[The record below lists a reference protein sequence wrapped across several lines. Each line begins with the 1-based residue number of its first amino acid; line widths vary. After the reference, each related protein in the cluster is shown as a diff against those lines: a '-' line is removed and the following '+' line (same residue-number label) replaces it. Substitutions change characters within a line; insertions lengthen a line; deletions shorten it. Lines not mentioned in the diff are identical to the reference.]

1 MIMITRQQ
9 VYEDYPFAV
18 VAVIIEK
25 EGKIM
30 LVQEAGVDR
39 GQWNHPAGWLD
50 KGEHPTSAAKR
61 EAEEETGLQVEI
73 THFLGVYNFIKD
85 GTFTE
90 DGILR
95 HVLKLVF
102 VGKVIGGTIELDPK
116 EIMDARWF
124 TPEEI
129 YGMKEMTL
137 RDMDIQNAV
146 RDYFSGKRYPL
157 EIIHHFR
164 TS

>member
-1 MIMITRQQ
+1 MTTRRE
-9 VYEDYPFAV
+9 VYQEYPYVV

-25 EGKIM
+25 DGKII
-30 LVQEAGVDR
+30 LVQESQIDR

-50 KGEHPTSAAKR
+50 KYENPIEAAKR

-85 GTFTE
+85 KSLAE
-90 DGILR
+90 DNIDR

-102 VGKVIGGTIELDPK
+102 VGKVVGGEIKTNPE

-129 YGMKEMTL
+129 NAMAPKVL
-137 RDMDIQNAV
+137 RDMDIKNEV
-146 RDYFSGKRYPL
+146 RDYFAGKRYPL
-157 EIIHHFR
+157 TLVHHFPA
-164 TS
+164 T